1 MRDLGSAAPAHDAP
15 LEPNFE
21 RLAAE
26 RRKAAPAPAPQ
37 PERLPAKV
45 YGVMALTTALT
56 FATLNIGYELF
67 FSYQPFA

>member
-1 MRDLGSAAPAHDAP
+1 MRDVGSTAHAHGAP
-15 LEPNFE
+15 LGPNFE

-26 RRKAAPAPAPQ
+26 RRKAAPAPPPQ
-37 PERLPAKV
+37 PERMPAKV

-56 FATLNIGYELF
+56 FAALNTGYELF